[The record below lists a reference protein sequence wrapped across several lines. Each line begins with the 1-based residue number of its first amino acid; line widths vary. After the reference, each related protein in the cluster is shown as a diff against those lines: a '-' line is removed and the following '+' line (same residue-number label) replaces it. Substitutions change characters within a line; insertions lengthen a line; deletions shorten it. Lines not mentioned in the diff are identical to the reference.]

1 MISLRWLREFAD
13 LPDDGE
19 EVARALSNLG
29 HEVEGMQRVE
39 APFSGVV
46 VARVLEVRSH
56 PRADKLRLARLE
68 TGAGEQEVVC
78 GAWNFDAGAVVPL
91 SVVGSVLAGGLRVGE
106 REIRGVLSRGMICSE
121 AELGLSEESS
131 GILVLGE
138 GFEVGADFAACLPYP
153 DVLFEVTTTSNR
165 PDAMSIYG
173 LARDLAARFRV
184 PLRPLSAEVG
194 PTGAPTRGRAVVED
208 PERCPRFTAREIR
221 GLKIGPSPL
230 WMRLRLRDAGV
241 RPISNVVDVTNYVTL
256 ELGQPLHA
264 FDLDLVAEETLVVR
278 RARPKERLTTLDGV
292 ERRLSIDDLLI
303 TSPAGPLALA
313 GIMGGESSEV
323 RPETSRVFLE
333 VAHFAPPGILF
344 SGKRHG
350 LRTEAGARFE
360 RGVDPA
366 LPPLASARA
375 ARLMA
380 DLAGGEVAGGFI
392 DHYPRAIEPWLV
404 ELPRHEPARLL
415 GEELGGARIEDLL
428 TRLGFG
434 VSGGDPWQVTVPT
447 YRPDVTRA
455 ADLVEE
461 IARLH
466 GYDEFPS
473 RLPKGVGEG
482 LPTWERRR
490 RLVRRALVGA
500 GCYEVLAFP
509 FQGQAEIDALGLPE
523 GDRRRSPVRLRN
535 PLSEEQA
542 FLRTSLIPGLL
553 QALRA
558 NLARGRADGAVF
570 EMGRVFF
577 PSDGDLPDQ
586 PQRVAFALTGR
597 PPGPRWESQP
607 PERDARDAVG
617 VWEVLAGA
625 LGVDARMEQ
634 AVEPS
639 FHPGRTGRVRV
650 GETPLGVVGEI
661 HPAVAGRFGLTGRV
675 AVGDFDLDALLAPV
689 PPRAFSAPSPYPP
702 VVFDLAFDL
711 AEEVP
716 AAALLSEVRRGAGPS
731 LERVEVF
738 DLFRGAPLAPG
749 RKSLA
754 IRLTFREA
762 QRTLTD
768 EDLVPVRARITESV
782 AAALGG
788 RLRGG

>member
-19 EVARALSNLG
+19 EIARALSNLG

-46 VARVLEVRSH
+46 VARVLEVRPH
-56 PRADKLRLARLE
+56 PRADKLRLVRLD

-78 GAWNFDAGAVVPL
+78 GAWNFEAGAVVPL

-121 AELGLSEESS
+121 AELGLSEESI

-184 PLRPLSAEVG
+184 PLRPLSADVG

-292 ERRLSIDDLLI
+292 ERRLSTDDLLI

-392 DHYPRAIEPWLV
+392 DHYPRAIEPWVV

-597 PPGPRWESQP
+597 PPGPRWEGQP

-617 VWEVLAGA
+617 VWEV
-625 LGVDARMEQ
+625 
-634 AVEPS
+634 
-639 FHPGRTGRVRV
+639 
-650 GETPLGVVGEI
+650 
-661 HPAVAGRFGLTGRV
+661 
-675 AVGDFDLDALLAPV
+675 
-689 PPRAFSAPSPYPP
+689 
-702 VVFDLAFDL
+702 
-711 AEEVP
+711 
-716 AAALLSEVRRGAGPS
+716 
-731 LERVEVF
+731 
-738 DLFRGAPLAPG
+738 
-749 RKSLA
+749 
-754 IRLTFREA
+754 
-762 QRTLTD
+762 
-768 EDLVPVRARITESV
+768 
-782 AAALGG
+782 
-788 RLRGG
+788 

>member
-46 VARVLEVRSH
+46 VARVLEVRPH

-184 PLRPLSAEVG
+184 PLRPLSADVG

-292 ERRLSIDDLLI
+292 ERRLSTDDLLI

-738 DLFRGAPLAPG
+738 DLFRGAPLVPG

-754 IRLTFREA
+754 LRLTFREA

-768 EDLVPVRARITESV
+768 EDLVPVRARITEGV

>member
-13 LPDDGE
+13 LPEDGE
-19 EVARALSNLG
+19 EVAAALSNLG
-29 HEVEGMQRVE
+29 HEVEGMRRVE

-46 VARVLEVRSH
+46 VARVLEVRPH
-56 PRADKLRLARLE
+56 PRAERLRLARVD

-78 GAWNFDAGAVVPL
+78 GAGNFGVGAIVPL
-91 SVVGSVLAGGLRVGE
+91 SVVGAVLAGGLRVGE

-121 AELGLSEESS
+121 AELGLSEESA
-131 GILVLGE
+131 GILVLDE
-138 GFEVGADFAACLPYP
+138 SYAIGADFAACLPYP
-153 DVLFEVTTTSNR
+153 DVLFEVATTSNR

-173 LARDLAARFRV
+173 LARDLAARFGV
-184 PLRPLSAEVG
+184 PLRPPAAEVG
-194 PTGAPTRGRAVVED
+194 PAGPPTRGRVVVED
-208 PERCPRFTAREIR
+208 PERCPRFTAREVR
-221 GLKIGPSPL
+221 GVAVGPSPL
-230 WMRLRLRDAGV
+230 WLRLRLRDAGV

-264 FDLDLVAEETLVVR
+264 FDLDLVPEETLVVR
-278 RARPKERLTTLDGV
+278 RARPKERLATLDGV
-292 ERRLSIDDLLI
+292 ERRLSTEDLVI
-303 TSPAGPLALA
+303 ASPAGPLALA

-323 RPETSRVFLE
+323 RPETSRIFLE
-333 VAHFAPPGILF
+333 VAHFAAAGVLF

-375 ARLMA
+375 ARLIA

-392 DHYPRAIEPWLV
+392 DHYPHPIEPWV
-404 ELPRHEPARLL
+404 VPLPRHEPARLL
-415 GEELGGARIEDLL
+415 GAELGAERIEDLL
-428 TRLGFG
+428 ARLGFE
-434 VSGGDPWQVTVPT
+434 VSGGDPWQVMVPT
-447 YRPDVTRA
+447 YRPDVTRP

-482 LPTWERRR
+482 LPGWERRR
-490 RLVRRALVGA
+490 RRVRRALVGA
-500 GCYEVLAFP
+500 GCYEVLTFP
-509 FQGQAEIDALGLPE
+509 FQGRGETDALGLPE
-523 GDRRRSPVRLRN
+523 GDPRCSPVRLRN

-542 FLRTSLIPGLL
+542 FLRTSLLPGLL
-553 QALRA
+553 QSLRA
-558 NLARGRADGAVF
+558 NQARGQADAALF

-577 PSDGDLPDQ
+577 RSEGDLPIQ

-597 PPGPRWESQP
+597 GPGPRWEGAVA
-607 PERDARDAVG
+607 ERDARDAVG
-617 VWEVLAGA
+617 IWEVLAAA
-625 LGVDARMEQ
+625 LGLAGRVEQ
-634 AVEPS
+634 TAEAP
-639 FHPGRTGRVRV
+639 FHPGRAGRAVVGDAVVGAV
-650 GETPLGVVGEI
+650 GEL
-661 HPAVAGRFGLTGRV
+661 HPAVAARFGLTGRV
-675 AVGDFDLDALLAPV
+675 AVGELDLEALLAE
-689 PPRAFSAPSPYPP
+689 PPARVFAAPSAYPP

-711 AEEVP
+711 ADEVP
-716 AAALLSEVRRGAGPS
+716 AAALVGEVRAAAGPS

-738 DLFRGAPLAPG
+738 DLFRGPPLAEG

-754 IRLTFREA
+754 VRLTFRDA

-768 EDLVPVRARITESV
+768 EDLVPVRARITEGV

>member
-1 MISLRWLREFAD
+1 MISLRWLCEFAD

-19 EVARALSNLG
+19 EIARALSNLG

-39 APFSGVV
+39 ARFSGVV
-46 VARVLEVRSH
+46 VARVLEVRPH
-56 PRADKLRLARLE
+56 PRADKLRLVRLD
-68 TGAGEQEVVC
+68 TGTGEQEVVC
-78 GAWNFDAGAVVPL
+78 GAWNFAAGAVVPL

-106 REIRGVLSRGMICSE
+106 REIRGVPSRGMICSE
-121 AELGLSEESS
+121 AELGLSEESA
-131 GILVLGE
+131 GILVLDE
-138 GFEVGADFAACLPYP
+138 GFEVGADFGACLPYP

-165 PDAMSIYG
+165 SDAMSIYG
-173 LARDLAARFRV
+173 LARDLAAHYRV
-184 PLRPLSAEVG
+184 PLRRLSADVG
-194 PTGAPTRGRAVVED
+194 ATGAPTRGRAVVED
-208 PERCPRFTAREIR
+208 AGRCPRFTAREIR
-221 GLKIGPSPL
+221 GLSIGPSPL

-241 RPISNVVDVTNYVTL
+241 RSISNVVDVTNYVTL

-292 ERRLSIDDLLI
+292 ERRLSTEDLLVA
-303 TSPAGPLALA
+303 SPAGPLALA

-323 RPETSRVFLE
+323 RPETSRIFLE

-366 LPPLASARA
+366 LPPIASARA

-380 DLAGGEVAGGFI
+380 DVAGGEVAGGFI
-392 DHYPRAIEPWLV
+392 DHYPKPIEPWV
-404 ELPRHEPARLL
+404 VPLPRKEPARLL
-415 GEELGGARIEDLL
+415 GAELGAERIEDLL

-447 YRPDVTRA
+447 YRPDVTRP

-558 NLARGRADGAVF
+558 NLARSRGDVAVF

-577 PSDGDLPDQ
+577 RSDGDLPDQ

-597 PPGPRWESQP
+597 LPGARWEGEP
-607 PERDARDAVG
+607 AERDARDAVG

-625 LGVDARMEQ
+625 LGLDARVEQ

-639 FHPGRTGRVRV
+639 FHPGRAGRVLAGDAV
-650 GETPLGVVGEI
+650 LGVVGEI
-661 HPAVAGRFGLTGRV
+661 HPAVAARFGLGGRV
-675 AVGDFDLDALLAPV
+675 AVGDFDLDALVAAVPARQFAP
-689 PPRAFSAPSPYPP
+689 PSPYPP

-716 AAALLSEVRRGAGPS
+716 AAALLAEVRTASGPS

-738 DLFRGAPLAPG
+738 DLFRGPPLGEG

-754 IRLTFREA
+754 IRLTLRDP

-768 EDLVPVRARITESV
+768 EDLVPVRGRITEGV
-782 AAALGG
+782 AASLGG

>member
-19 EVARALSNLG
+19 EIAEALSNLG
-29 HEVEGMQRVE
+29 HRVEGMRRVE

-46 VARVLEVRSH
+46 VARVLEVRPH
-56 PRADKLRLARLE
+56 PRADKLRLARLG
-68 TGAGEQEVVC
+68 TGSGEHEVVC
-78 GAWNFDAGAVVPL
+78 GAWNFEAGAIVPL
-91 SVVGSVLAGGLRVGE
+91 STVGSVLAGGLRVGE

-121 AELGLSEESS
+121 AELGLSEESA
-131 GILVLGE
+131 GILVLGD
-138 GFEVGADFAACLPYP
+138 GFPVGADFATCLPYP

-173 LARDLAARFRV
+173 LARDLAARYRV
-184 PLRPLSAEVG
+184 PLRHPSAEVG
-194 PTGAPTRGRAVVED
+194 PTGVPTTGRVVVED
-208 PERCPRFTAREIR
+208 AERCPRFTAREIR
-221 GLKIGPSPL
+221 GVTAGPSPL
-230 WMRLRLRDAGV
+230 WMRLRLRHAGV
-241 RPISNVVDVTNYVTL
+241 RPISNVVDVTNYVML

-264 FDLDLVAEETLVVR
+264 FDLELVPEETLVVR

-292 ERRLSIDDLLI
+292 ERRLSTEDLLI
-303 TSPAGPLALA
+303 ASPAGPLGLA

-323 RPETSRVFLE
+323 RPGTSRVFLE
-333 VAHFAPPGILF
+333 VAHFAAPGILF

-366 LPPLASARA
+366 LPPIASARA

-392 DHYPRAIEPWLV
+392 DHYPAPIEPWV
-404 ELPRHEPARLL
+404 VPLPRQEPARLL
-415 GEELGGARIEDLL
+415 GAELGAEHIEDLL
-428 TRLGFG
+428 TRLGFT
-434 VSGGDPWQVTVPT
+434 VSGADPWQVTVPT
-447 YRPDVTRA
+447 YRPDATRP

-482 LPTWERRR
+482 LPPWEQRR
-490 RLVRRALVGA
+490 RLIRRALVGA

-509 FQGQAEIDALGLPE
+509 FQGRDEIDALGLPE
-523 GDRRRSPVRLRN
+523 GDPRRSTVRVRN

-553 QALRA
+553 QSLRV
-558 NLARGRADGAVF
+558 NVARGRGDAAVF

-577 PSDGDLPDQ
+577 RSVGELPDQ
-586 PQRVAFALTGR
+586 PQRVAFAVTGR
-597 PPGPRWESQP
+597 LPGPLWEGEP

-617 VWEVLAGA
+617 IWEVLAAA
-625 LGVDARMEQ
+625 LGLDYGIEQ
-634 AVEPS
+634 AAEPA
-639 FHPGRTGRVRV
+639 FHPGRTGRIMV
-650 GETPLGVVGEI
+650 GGAVVGIVGEI
-661 HPAVAGRFGLTGRV
+661 HPAVAAHFGLTGRV
-675 AVGDFDLDALLAPV
+675 AVGDFDLDALVAAVPARQFAP
-689 PPRAFSAPSPYPP
+689 PSPYPP

-716 AAALLSEVRRGAGPS
+716 AAALLAEVRTASGPS

-738 DLFRGAPLAPG
+738 DLFRGPPLGEG

-754 IRLTFREA
+754 IRLTLRDP

-768 EDLVPVRARITESV
+768 EDLVPVRGRITEGV
-782 AAALGG
+782 AASLGG